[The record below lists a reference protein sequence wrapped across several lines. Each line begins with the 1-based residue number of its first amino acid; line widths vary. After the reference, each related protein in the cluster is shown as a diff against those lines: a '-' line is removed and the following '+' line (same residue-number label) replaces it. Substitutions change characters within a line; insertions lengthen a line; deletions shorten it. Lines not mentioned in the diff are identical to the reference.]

1 MIITSLFLV
10 VIPVCM
16 SLLAHKS
23 LIIEKLF
30 SFIATLS
37 FLMTASI
44 ISFAIYEVVVEGT
57 VFMTS
62 IHAIFFKPI
71 SAFKRYFL
79 VTVYNVQIVNRF
91 NKFLKRLQV
100 QTFLRNIFIFPSD
113 FV

>member
-1 MIITSLFLV
+1 MILASAFFV
-10 VIPVCM
+10 VIPICM
-16 SLLAHKS
+16 LLIARKS

-62 IHAIFFKPI
+62 IHAIFLNPFLLLSGAFLLLFTMYKLLTDLI
-71 SAFKRYFL
+71 SF
-79 VTVYNVQIVNRF
+79 
-91 NKFLKRLQV
+91 
-100 QTFLRNIFIFPSD
+100 
-113 FV
+113 